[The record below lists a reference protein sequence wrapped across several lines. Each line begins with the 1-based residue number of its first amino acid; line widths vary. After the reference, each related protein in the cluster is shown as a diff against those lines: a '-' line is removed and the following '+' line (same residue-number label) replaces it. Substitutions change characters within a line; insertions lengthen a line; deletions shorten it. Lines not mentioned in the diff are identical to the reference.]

1 MQDDTDLPHDLN
13 QALKSTF
20 ALVLAGGRGRR
31 FSRTAKGVTL
41 ITAPMLERLEAV
53 PP

>member
-1 MQDDTDLPHDLN
+1 MQDDTDLPYDLN

-20 ALVLAGGRGRR
+20 ALVLAGGRG

-53 PP
+53 TP